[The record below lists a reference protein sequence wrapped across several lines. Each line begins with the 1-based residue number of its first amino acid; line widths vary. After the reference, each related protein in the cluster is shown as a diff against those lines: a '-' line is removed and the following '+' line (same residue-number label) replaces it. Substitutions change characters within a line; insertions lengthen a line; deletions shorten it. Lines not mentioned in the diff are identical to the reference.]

1 MKGKKTH
8 PLAARIKRMMQQDEE
23 VGKIAQ
29 AAPVLIAKA
38 LELFLAKLC
47 QDTAATAKE
56 RGVKTITASHLK
68 LIIQSDELLDFLKD
82 VVATV
87 PDLAE
92 DAKQPRA
99 SGDGGAE
106 GGGGEGGGPGRGR
119 GRGTRGRPPLGEGR
133 GRGRGRKRA
142 SEAGGE
148 AGGSGSAPAPA
159 PPPRPPL
166 RPTLTPW
173 LAWRLWTAYL

>member
-92 DAKQPRA
+92 DAKQPRY
-99 SGDGGAE
+99 GGGMLGRGGA
-106 GGGGEGGGPGRGR
+106 G
-119 GRGTRGRPPLGEGR
+119 
-133 GRGRGRKRA
+133 
-142 SEAGGE
+142 
-148 AGGSGSAPAPA
+148 
-159 PPPRPPL
+159 
-166 RPTLTPW
+166 
-173 LAWRLWTAYL
+173 LA